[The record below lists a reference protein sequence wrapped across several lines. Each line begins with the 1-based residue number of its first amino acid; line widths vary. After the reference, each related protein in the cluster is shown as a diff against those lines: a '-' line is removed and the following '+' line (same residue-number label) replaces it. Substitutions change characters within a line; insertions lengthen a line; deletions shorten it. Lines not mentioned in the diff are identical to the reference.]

1 MTCDVEG
8 SFQPPSD
15 PVTLSHSS
23 ASAEFPFGVCIPGT
37 EFNIHVGLKNHFTPG
52 LDTAENLKNF
62 PANEPDLDR
71 TRNGAG
77 WPGICS
83 DGPGTD
89 FFNTPYPKQLGRP
102 SAMEGDVVG
111 NPVYPQPNHGSVP
124 GSGYVTVYTDLEP
137 ARQACQ
143 VFIPGA
149 DHGDSGPGPTLWFLN
164 VESTTS
170 KMGCIPGT
178 EFNIHVG
185 LKNHSDLEPA
195 RQASVRSSFKG
206 HWVIIIGSPQLRAR
220 AHMFPGKWGHATKRV
235 RDGYPP
241 IAKILNTSSIH
252 QMSGSTVDYKQPKV
266 VYQLDNART
275 QFVRREDNTTG
286 TVDVSRFPR
295 SVQLLSERSYNMVVD
310 GRDEQGL
317 LTVGRNGTVTV
328 GKNTVSM
335 NALRQRTHEFKWV
348 DAADVLE
355 LKKTVASHFV
365 DVLTRQPTRSQISS
379 VYLQG
384 GIPQPLFATGALQ
397 PSPLSDKD
405 LRHTPSIQSESEP
418 PAKFNKERGELT
430 FTLSFGTV
438 KDPRGANLN
447 FVQDKAEFHLTVAA
461 MVLLLQKEHE
471 ELLASDWGM

>member
-62 PANEPDLDR
+62 PAN
-71 TRNGAG
+71 GHC

-195 RQASVRSSFKG
+195 RQACQVFIPGADHGDSGPGPTRLILQLIQP
-206 HWVIIIGSPQLRAR
+206 VIGCYVLGVGRKLETPIKMIEPGASKTRRNGRQIAL
-220 AHMFPGKWGHATKRV
+220 HVQMFPGKWGHATKRV

-241 IAKILNTSSIH
+241 IAKMAAGQEWSNFPARH
-252 QMSGSTVDYKQPKV
+252 V
-266 VYQLDNART
+266 V
-275 QFVRREDNTTG
+275 
-286 TVDVSRFPR
+286 
-295 SVQLLSERSYNMVVD
+295 
-310 GRDEQGL
+310 
-317 LTVGRNGTVTV
+317 
-328 GKNTVSM
+328 K
-335 NALRQRTHEFKWV
+335 
-348 DAADVLE
+348 
-355 LKKTVASHFV
+355 
-365 DVLTRQPTRSQISS
+365 
-379 VYLQG
+379 
-384 GIPQPLFATGALQ
+384 
-397 PSPLSDKD
+397 PS
-405 LRHTPSIQSESEP
+405 
-418 PAKFNKERGELT
+418 A
-430 FTLSFGTV
+430 
-438 KDPRGANLN
+438 
-447 FVQDKAEFHLTVAA
+447 
-461 MVLLLQKEHE
+461 
-471 ELLASDWGM
+471 WG